1 MTEEKGKRSPLPTV
15 LKIIYWISLWWI
27 FIEPIR
33 LLVWPLVKP
42 LALLVGKGFA
52 RLFRY
57 IRDNIV
63 TWATNFLV
71 VYPACVGILS
81 IPVGFVYGGFSFD
94 EYRQYYQD
102 IGGTPLDLYGLF
114 LVMGVFFPIFARGLA
129 KTVPD
134 AVGAVVEVKDAIQD
148 QAISKKSAADAPATP
163 KNFNSKKEGDDG
175 RSSAAGF
182 GTIKYLLFAPG
193 YITLAVA
200 YFFPNESFTKSRN
213 VAASGRQWRNRDF
226 FAVVNSLLIYFAIYV
241 FWGGGISP

>member
-1 MTEEKGKRSPLPTV
+1 MENGDSHKQSSQNFPKFL
-15 LKIIYWISLWWI
+15 YWMYVI
-27 FIEPIR
+27 FLGGWAIEPLR
-33 LLVWPLVKP
+33 LLLVFCVKKAAILFSFIMGNFSK
-42 LALLVGKGFA
+42 LA
-52 RLFRY
+52 
-57 IRDNIV
+57 
-63 TWATNFLV
+63 TSFLV
-71 VYPACVGILS
+71 LYPACVGILS
-81 IPVGFVYGGFSFD
+81 IPLGFVFGGFSFD
-94 EYRQYYQD
+94 EYRQFYQD
-102 IGGTPLDLYGLF
+102 IGGTPLDLYGFFWVLG
-114 LVMGVFFPIFARGLA
+114 LFFPIFAGGLA

-148 QAISKKSAADAPATP
+148 QAISKKSAANAPATP
-163 KNFNSKKEGDDG
+163 KNFSSKKEGEDG
-175 RSSAAGF
+175 GSSAAGF